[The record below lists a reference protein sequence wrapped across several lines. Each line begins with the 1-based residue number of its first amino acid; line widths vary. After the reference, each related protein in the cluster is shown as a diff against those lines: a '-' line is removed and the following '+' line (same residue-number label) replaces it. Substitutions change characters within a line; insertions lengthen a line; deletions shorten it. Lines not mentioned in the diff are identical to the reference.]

1 MFVLELTYTAP
12 FDLVDELRDEHM
24 AWVKAQYDAGIFV
37 ASGRKEPRD
46 GGVIIALGNDRS
58 AMEDLTSSDPFTI
71 ADVCEYRIT
80 EFLATTVASGL
91 ELYRETT

>member
-12 FDLVDELRDEHM
+12 FDLVDELRDDHM
-24 AWVKAQYDAGIFV
+24 AWVKRHYDAGIFV
-37 ASGRKEPRD
+37 ASGRKEPRN
-46 GGVIIALGNDRS
+46 GGVIIAIGNDRL

-91 ELYRETT
+91 EQYRETT